1 MIFVLLTKL
10 FLYTTQLMLLY
21 FYYYLKVLIATILRK
36 VRKLEPINTKIYVNI
51 GDLKRPFCFK
61 GVREVRKKSSISI
74 FSVTY

>member
-1 MIFVLLTKL
+1 
-10 FLYTTQLMLLY
+10 MLLY

-61 GVREVRKKSSISI
+61 GVREVRRKVLSQSSQSLTKNNTKSNP
-74 FSVTY
+74 Y